1 MPKRD
6 HILVGLDIGT
16 TKICAI
22 VAEVLEEGPLNII
35 GVGSCPSRGL
45 RKGVV
50 VNIES
55 TVESIKKAVEE
66 AELMAAVQINSVYT
80 GIAGSHISGENL
92 KGVIAL
98 KKQEVT
104 RDDINRAIESART
117 LAVIPH
123 ERRILHVLPREFM
136 VDDQEGVR
144 EPLGMSGNRL
154 EVNVHVI
161 TGAVTSAQNI
171 IKSVNRAGLDVVD
184 IILQPLASSEA
195 VLSAE
200 ERELGVAMV
209 DLGGG
214 TTDLAIF
221 LDGSI
226 RHTAVLPIGGQNLT
240 KDLAIGLLTSQT
252 EAERIKVQH
261 GIARTDL
268 VSGRQTV
275 EVPSVGDRPPRT
287 FSRRDIAEILEPRV
301 EEMFDLVKREIVRAG
316 YEGMLGAG
324 VVITGGTS
332 LLEGMPDAAE
342 KGLNLPAR
350 RGTPIGIGG
359 LRDIVSNPMH
369 ATGVGLLLH
378 ARQHAQELETA
389 GLRHGRGFGK
399 VLDRMRSWMFEFF

>member
-1 MPKRD
+1 MSRVSKRD

-22 VAEVLEEGPLNII
+22 VAEVPEEGPLNII

-92 KGVIAL
+92 KGVVAL

-104 RDDINRAIESART
+104 RDDISRAVESART

-214 TTDLAIF
+214 TTDLAI
-221 LDGSI
+221 
-226 RHTAVLPIGGQNLT
+226 
-240 KDLAIGLLTSQT
+240 
-252 EAERIKVQH
+252 
-261 GIARTDL
+261 
-268 VSGRQTV
+268 
-275 EVPSVGDRPPRT
+275 
-287 FSRRDIAEILEPRV
+287 
-301 EEMFDLVKREIVRAG
+301 
-316 YEGMLGAG
+316 
-324 VVITGGTS
+324 
-332 LLEGMPDAAE
+332 
-342 KGLNLPAR
+342 
-350 RGTPIGIGG
+350 
-359 LRDIVSNPMH
+359 
-369 ATGVGLLLH
+369 
-378 ARQHAQELETA
+378 
-389 GLRHGRGFGK
+389 
-399 VLDRMRSWMFEFF
+399 

>member
-1 MPKRD
+1 MSKRD

-35 GVGSCPSRGL
+35 GVGSSPSRGL

-184 IILQPLASSEA
+184 IILQPLA
-195 VLSAE
+195 
-200 ERELGVAMV
+200 
-209 DLGGG
+209 
-214 TTDLAIF
+214 
-221 LDGSI
+221 
-226 RHTAVLPIGGQNLT
+226 
-240 KDLAIGLLTSQT
+240 
-252 EAERIKVQH
+252 
-261 GIARTDL
+261 
-268 VSGRQTV
+268 
-275 EVPSVGDRPPRT
+275 
-287 FSRRDIAEILEPRV
+287 
-301 EEMFDLVKREIVRAG
+301 
-316 YEGMLGAG
+316 
-324 VVITGGTS
+324 
-332 LLEGMPDAAE
+332 
-342 KGLNLPAR
+342 
-350 RGTPIGIGG
+350 
-359 LRDIVSNPMH
+359 
-369 ATGVGLLLH
+369 
-378 ARQHAQELETA
+378 
-389 GLRHGRGFGK
+389 
-399 VLDRMRSWMFEFF
+399 